1 MNTNP
6 PKDDTVLEPNMPVI
20 INIQKGIGKGIIR
33 TCTGKKFPVTIKSSL
48 LEGIQLMDYVTI
60 RKSKVT
66 GEWIVTD
73 YFVNS
78 EIYND
83 DYYEEV
89 VV

>member
-6 PKDDTVLEPNMPVI
+6 PKDDTILEPNMPTI
-20 INIQKGIGKGIIR
+20 INIQKDIGKGMVK
-33 TCTGKKFPVTIKSSL
+33 TCTGKKFPVTIKQSL
-48 LEGIQLMDYVTI
+48 LEGIQLLDYVTI

-66 GEWIVTD
+66 GEWIVVD

-83 DYYEEV
+83 EYYEEV